1 MTPTADYQTIER
13 PVVDY
18 RGIITEQVRQRRYE
32 IEQPDGTIGS
42 IWVDQPVV
50 KESE

>member
-1 MTPTADYQTIER
+1 MIPTADYRTIER
-13 PVVDY
+13 PVNDY

-50 KESE
+50 KEGE